1 MNIGIGLIGLG
12 IGAGLAMGLT
22 GYAVAIAQSRV
33 GAAAIEGVSRNPEA
47 EKKINGK
54 LIMIL
59 AIAESAAI
67 YGLIIAGGLLLVAF
81 QLAGKVA

>member
-1 MNIGIGLIGLG
+1 MNLGIGLIGLG
-12 IGAGLAMGLT
+12 IGAGIAMGLT

-59 AIAESAAI
+59 GICESAAI
-67 YGLIIAGGLLLVAF
+67 YGLIIAGGLLFVAL
-81 QLAGKVA
+81 QIAGKVA

>member
-59 AIAESAAI
+59 GIAESAAI

>member
-1 MNIGIGLIGLG
+1 MNLGIGLIGLG
-12 IGAGLAMGLT
+12 IGTGIAMGLT

-59 AIAESAAI
+59 GICESAAI
-67 YGLIIAGGLLLVAF
+67 YGLIIAGGLLFVAL
-81 QLAGKVA
+81 QIAGKVA

>member
-54 LIMIL
+54 LITIL

>member
-59 AIAESAAI
+59 GIAESAAI

-81 QLAGKVA
+81 QLAGKIA

>member
-81 QLAGKVA
+81 QLAGKIA

>member
-59 AIAESAAI
+59 GICESAAI

>member
-1 MNIGIGLIGLG
+1 MNLGIGLIGLG
-12 IGAGLAMGLT
+12 IGAGIAMGLT

-59 AIAESAAI
+59 GICESAAI
-67 YGLIIAGGLLLVAF
+67 YGLIIAGGLLFVAL
-81 QLAGKVA
+81 QNAGKVA

>member
-59 AIAESAAI
+59 GIAESAAI
-67 YGLIIAGGLLLVAF
+67 YGLIISGGLLLVAF

>member
-12 IGAGLAMGLT
+12 IGAGLAMGIT

-59 AIAESAAI
+59 GIAESAAI

>member
-12 IGAGLAMGLT
+12 IGAGIAMGLT

-59 AIAESAAI
+59 GIAESAAI

>member
-59 AIAESAAI
+59 GIAESAAI
-67 YGLIIAGGLLLVAF
+67 YGLIIAGGLLVVAF